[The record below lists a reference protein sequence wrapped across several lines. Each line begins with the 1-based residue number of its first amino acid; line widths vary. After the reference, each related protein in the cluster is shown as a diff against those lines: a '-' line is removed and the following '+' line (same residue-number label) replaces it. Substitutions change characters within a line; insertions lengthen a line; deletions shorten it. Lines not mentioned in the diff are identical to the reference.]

1 MSTKGNLTR
10 QNIIEKSMQL
20 FSVKGYF
27 NTSIADIVTK
37 TGLTKGGLYGHFRTK
52 QEIWYAVY
60 DECAKIWKSVVFQGV
75 RDISD
80 PLERIERVIENSL
93 KNYLGAG
100 VFEGGCFLLNSLVD
114 LAGQSPTM
122 SHYVLKGFKG
132 FSELLRRWLE
142 EAEQKGM
149 LRDGLNLQ
157 GIADFIVISLNGAA
171 PLYAASRDPGVWQQT
186 MSQLHFYI
194 KGLRKPNETV
204 SIDYSGTREKESAL

>member
-1 MSTKGNLTR
+1 MATKGDLTR

-27 NTSIADIVTK
+27 NTSIADIVK
-37 TGLTKGGLYGHFRTK
+37 ASGLTKGGLYGHFRNK
-52 QEIWYAVY
+52 KDIWYTVY
-60 DECAKIWKSVVFQGV
+60 DECVRIWKSIVFSGV

-80 PLERIERVIENSL
+80 PLERIERVIENSM

-114 LAGQSPTM
+114 FSGQSSTM
-122 SHYVLKGFKG
+122 SNQVLEGFQA
-132 FSELLRRWLE
+132 FSQLLGLWLE

-149 LRDGLNLQ
+149 LRDGLNL
-157 GIADFIVISLNGAA
+157 GEIANFMVISLNGAP
-171 PLYAASRDPGVWQQT
+171 PLYAASKDPAVWQQT

-194 KGLRKPNETV
+194 QHLRKPT
-204 SIDYSGTREKESAL
+204 